1 MYRWLRLH
9 LPPLAA
15 DALMVVWYLLLLLLV
30 IVFFDTSPG
39 EFRYIHM

>member
-15 DALMVVWYLLLLLLV
+15 DVLMVVWYLLLLLLV